1 MKRKIVVLL
10 TALFLALFVA
20 SCSAPPEQTV
30 TKFLEAL
37 RNADVEE
44 MGRHVHGEGGTPLA
58 SEVTWES
65 EKDREMAKML
75 FGRIS
80 YKIENRSVT
89 KDTATVSVAIT
100 CVDVPRVLADTFSK
114 VLPIAIAAAFGG
126 ETQEDTQALVEQT
139 LENAIRDPNA
149 PMTTVETT
157 FNLKKISGKWLIVFD
172 EKSSGEFLNAITG
185 NLGKALGGLK

>member
-1 MKRKIVVLL
+1 MKRRPVVLL
-10 TALFLALFVA
+10 IGLLLVLFVA
-20 SCSAPPEQTV
+20 GCGAPPDQTV

-37 RNADVEE
+37 TNADVQE
-44 MGRHVHGEGGTPLA
+44 MAKHVHEEGGTTLD
-58 SEVTWES
+58 SELTWES
-65 EKDREMAKML
+65 DKDREMAKVL

-80 YKIENRSVT
+80 YKIGNRSVN

-114 VLPIAIAAAFGG
+114 VLPIAIASAFGG
-126 ETQEDTQALVEQT
+126 EAEEQTQALLEQT

-157 FNLKKISGKWLIVFD
+157 FNLKKIDGRWLIVFD
-172 EKSSGEFLNAITG
+172 EKSAGEFLNAITG
-185 NLGKALGGLK
+185 NLGKALGELK